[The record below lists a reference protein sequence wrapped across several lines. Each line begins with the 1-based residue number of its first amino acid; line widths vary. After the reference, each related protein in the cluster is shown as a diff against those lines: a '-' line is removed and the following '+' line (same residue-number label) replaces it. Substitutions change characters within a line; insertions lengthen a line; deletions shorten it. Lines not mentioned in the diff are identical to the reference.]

1 MAIST
6 FSSPQV
12 VFCPLKVT
20 FMASIDSSPVMLMVP
35 SIHTMVE
42 LLLMTRLM
50 ALPIMSSTTAKVPVC
65 VCVYM
70 CVCVCVCCVHVCV
83 CVCVCVY
90 VHECMSS

>member
-1 MAIST
+1 MMIPDMQAIAMAIST

-20 FMASIDSSPVMLMVP
+20 FMASIDSSSVMLTVP

-65 VCVYM
+65 VCV
-70 CVCVCVCCVHVCV
+70 
-83 CVCVCVY
+83 CVY